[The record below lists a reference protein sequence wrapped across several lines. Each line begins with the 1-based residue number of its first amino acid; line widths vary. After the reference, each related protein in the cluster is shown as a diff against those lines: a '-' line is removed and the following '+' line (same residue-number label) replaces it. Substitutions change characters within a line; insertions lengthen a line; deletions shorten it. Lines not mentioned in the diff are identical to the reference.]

1 MYWVQD
7 MTMMKALRII
17 FAAVA
22 LMLATH
28 IVSASA
34 QEIRGYR
41 PAPRGLDAVP
51 TKPYIPGS
59 GTPSNPA
66 LRDCTGSARCYD
78 FRVHRPIG
86 PSGRTQVQR
95 CRAQYQSY
103 RAFDNTYQPFTG
115 PRRRCD
121 L

>member
-1 MYWVQD
+1 
-7 MTMMKALRII
+7 MMKALKII
-17 FAAVA
+17 FAALG

-28 IVSASA
+28 IVGASA
-34 QEIRGYR
+34 QEIQTYR
-41 PAPRGLDAVP
+41 PAPRGLDTVP
-51 TKPYIPGS
+51 RKPLILGNGS
-59 GTPSNPA
+59 PA
-66 LRDCTGSARCYD
+66 NIASPDCTGTARCYD

>member
-1 MYWVQD
+1 
-7 MTMMKALRII
+7 MKALTII
-17 FAAVA
+17 LAA
-22 LMLATH
+22 LGFMLTTQL
-28 IVSASA
+28 VSVSA
-34 QEIRGYR
+34 QEIQGYR
-41 PAPRGLDAVP
+41 PAPRGLDTIP
-51 TKPYIPGS
+51 RKPYIPGS

-66 LRDCTGSARCYD
+66 LRNCTGSAACYD

-95 CRAQYQSY
+95 CRDQYQSY

>member
-1 MYWVQD
+1 
-7 MTMMKALRII
+7 MMKALTII
-17 FAAVA
+17 LAA
-22 LMLATH
+22 LGFILTTQL
-28 IVSASA
+28 VSVSA

-51 TKPYIPGS
+51 RKPYIPGS

-66 LRDCTGSARCYD
+66 LRDCTGSAACYD
-78 FRVHRPIG
+78 FRIHRPIG

>member
-1 MYWVQD
+1 
-7 MTMMKALRII
+7 MKALTII
-17 FAAVA
+17 LTA
-22 LMLATH
+22 LGFILTTQL
-28 IVSASA
+28 VSVSA
-34 QEIRGYR
+34 QEIQGYR
-41 PAPRGLDAVP
+41 PAPRGLDTIP
-51 TKPYIPGS
+51 RKPYIPGS

-66 LRDCTGSARCYD
+66 LRNCTGSAVCYD

-95 CRAQYQSY
+95 CRDQYQSY

>member
-1 MYWVQD
+1 
-7 MTMMKALRII
+7 MKALKII
-17 FAAVA
+17 LAA
-22 LMLATH
+22 LGFILTTQL
-28 IVSASA
+28 VSVSA

-41 PAPRGLDAVP
+41 PTPRGLDTVP
-51 TKPYIPGS
+51 RKPYIPGS

-95 CRAQYQSY
+95 CRDQYQSY

>member
-1 MYWVQD
+1 
-7 MTMMKALRII
+7 MMKALTII
-17 FAAVA
+17 LAA
-22 LMLATH
+22 LGFMLTTQL
-28 IVSASA
+28 VSVSA
-34 QEIRGYR
+34 QEIQGYR
-41 PAPRGLDAVP
+41 PAPRGLDTIP
-51 TKPYIPGS
+51 RKPYIPGS

-66 LRDCTGSARCYD
+66 LRNCTGSAACYD

-95 CRAQYQSY
+95 CRDQYQSY

>member
-1 MYWVQD
+1 
-7 MTMMKALRII
+7 MKALKII
-17 FAAVA
+17 LAA
-22 LMLATH
+22 LGFILTTQL
-28 IVSASA
+28 VSVSA

-41 PAPRGLDAVP
+41 PAPRGLDTVP
-51 TKPYIPGS
+51 RKPYIPGS

-95 CRAQYQSY
+95 CRDQYQSY